1 MDRCNELCTQETT
14 GECALCEAL
23 AERNQ
28 FERFWF
34 KGGLFIDS
42 IRALKRGMM
51 PLSDSQSDKPTTQQP
66 LDTTSPLAQF
76 LTEMRTYFV
85 SNVMTTAWSVLLFAG
100 GMIFLVYFY
109 SIRFM
114 PELNPQASITLL
126 AASILTAGFLL
137 LGITLCL
144 FAPFVYWKIW
154 MPSSSYKRLQA
165 LWYKDEQHAPMRAM
179 LWVGLPFL
187 VIVGG
192 LFFLDSTIFKQL
204 GISWM
209 WGLVSL
215 AIIVFILPIVLLFCK
230 KLLDNPP
237 GVLGLRT
244 IGDLWWGFVLF
255 FIGVVISFSV
265 LGVIFHNIDK
275 NIDKINMYSWYF
287 TVALYNY
294 LMILHINRVPLWKHF
309 LLAIGLLFFIFLIFN
324 LLTLIPNRVMSI
336 YKFGNLPDASLV
348 FDEIGCSI
356 VQQHGMK
363 VTPYTPNSTTAFPST
378 PKTCSLSK
386 VTIHSRLGSTY
397 YLQASRNDNTSVSF
411 TIPAQ
416 NILSWAVNSGK

>member
-1 MDRCNELCTQETT
+1 MDRCNELCTKEVA
-14 GECALCEAL
+14 GYCGYCALCNVL
-23 AERNQ
+23 GKRDR

-51 PLSDSQSDKPTTQQP
+51 RLSDSQSDKPTIQQP
-66 LDTTSPLAQF
+66 LSITSPLAQF

-100 GMIFLVYFY
+100 GMIFLVYFF

-137 LGITLCL
+137 LVIILSL

-165 LWYKDEQHAPMRAM
+165 LWYKDEQYAPVRAI

-204 GISWM
+204 GIGLM
-209 WGLVSL
+209 WGLASL

-244 IGDLWWGFVLF
+244 TGDLWWGFVLF
-255 FIGVVISFSV
+255 FVGVAISFYI
-265 LGVIFHNIDK
+265 LDVIFHNTDK
-275 NIDKINMYSWYF
+275 NMKDIDNITMYSIYF
-287 TVALYNY
+287 IVALYNCG
-294 LMILHINRVPLWKHF
+294 MILYINRVSLWQHF
-309 LLAIGLLFFIFLIFN
+309 LVALALLFVIFLMLN
-324 LLTLIPNRVMSI
+324 LLTLIPNSVMSI
-336 YKFGNLPDASLV
+336 YKFGNFSDASLV

-356 VQQHGMK
+356 VQQ
-363 VTPYTPNSTTAFPST
+363 
-378 PKTCSLSK
+378 
-386 VTIHSRLGSTY
+386 
-397 YLQASRNDNTSVSF
+397 Q
-411 TIPAQ
+411 
-416 NILSWAVNSGK
+416 